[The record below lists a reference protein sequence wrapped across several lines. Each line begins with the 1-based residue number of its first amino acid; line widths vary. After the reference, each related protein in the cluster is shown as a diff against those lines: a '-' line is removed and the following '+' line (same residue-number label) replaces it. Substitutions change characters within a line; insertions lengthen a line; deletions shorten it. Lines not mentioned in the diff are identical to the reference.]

1 MELGGEGGIR
11 LTFQFDFKP
20 VQVGIYF
27 WCIGSNLNETLAS
40 KATFFITDNGHS
52 PAAVADIKAL
62 AKQNHTRLAAKMQDH
77 FDSAGPEAACWTT
90 AWCEDLAVLGRQIAV
105 EKQLQWLRPL
115 TMLWGKEAAADA
127 LRGAH
132 QVRTAIEPDLR
143 AAYPAIFEKVTHGEA
158 LVVWQADMLE
168 RTRHRPRPHDQTF
181 AVTRYRETTG
191 DGITYLETM
200 ERPGELAG
208 LPVRVRELTTCIVL
222 NSWLVQQERTRTDL
236 GTSLTES
243 AKCTILASI
252 LGALGDAR
260 TADPAAGVGAARR
273 ERRLD
278 PAGARGSE
286 PEAGSPQPPLRPAPE
301 NHLADKRLHEN
312 RSKPPSGGKIRP
324 GERGN

>member
-1 MELGGEGGIR
+1 M
-11 LTFQFDFKP
+11 
-20 VQVGIYF
+20 
-27 WCIGSNLNETLAS
+27 
-40 KATFFITDNGHS
+40 
-52 PAAVADIKAL
+52 
-62 AKQNHTRLAAKMQDH
+62 
-77 FDSAGPEAACWTT
+77 
-90 AWCEDLAVLGRQIAV
+90 LGRQIAV
-105 EKQLQWLRPL
+105 EKQLQWLQPL
-115 TMLWGKEAAADA
+115 KMLWGKEAAADA

-132 QVRTAIEPDLR
+132 QVRIAIEPDLR

-278 PAGARGSE
+278 PASARGSE

-301 NHLADKRLHEN
+301 NHSADKRSHEN

-324 GERGN
+324 GEHGN